1 MTDNIFVSVFIFRI
15 PYDFNTLPRTLCA
28 LLVDYELCAHCA
40 SPCLTNFGEIIVP
53 RQLSANGVTVH
64 VTAANQSF
72 SVPVQE
78 RYCSI
83 KCFNYGLKRA
93 GRNTFSLF
101 SSLIIEESVLGM
113 AQVL

>member
-1 MTDNIFVSVFIFRI
+1 LN
-15 PYDFNTLPRTLCA
+15 YG
-28 LLVDYELCAHCA
+28 EL
-40 SPCLTNFGEIIVP
+40 IVP

-93 GRNTFSLF
+93 GMNQFSFYSFQHWFAYSRNDSNIKSYRYL
-101 SSLIIEESVLGM
+101 SSCLLQSYCSDIRTVNKNQTGSYSNNVEIDLIFIV
-113 AQVL
+113 

>member
-1 MTDNIFVSVFIFRI
+1 MKSFRI
-15 PYDFNTLPRTLCA
+15 PYNFNILPRTLCS
-28 LLVDYELCAHCA
+28 LLDHYELCAHCA
-40 SPCLTNFGEIIVP
+40 SPCLTNFGELIVP

-93 GRNTFSLF
+93 GMNQFFLF
-101 SSLIIEESVLGM
+101 SSIDLFILGM
-113 AQVL
+113 TQI

>member
-1 MTDNIFVSVFIFRI
+1 MFFRI
-15 PYDFNTLPRTLCA
+15 PYDFKTLPRTLCS
-28 LLVDYELCAHCA
+28 LLADYELCAHCA

-64 VTAANQSF
+64 VTAASQSF

-78 RYCSI
+78 RYCTI

-93 GRNTFSLF
+93 GMNSF
-101 SSLIIEESVLGM
+101 SSLFFNNSNYFF
-113 AQVL
+113 

>member
-1 MTDNIFVSVFIFRI
+1 M
-15 PYDFNTLPRTLCA
+15 
-28 LLVDYELCAHCA
+28 
-40 SPCLTNFGEIIVP
+40 IVP

-93 GRNTFSLF
+93 GM
-101 SSLIIEESVLGM
+101 I
-113 AQVL
+113 QV

>member
-1 MTDNIFVSVFIFRI
+1 MLNTGKSDSIQTNLIVESFRI
-15 PYDFNTLPRTLCA
+15 PYDFNTIPRTLCSI
-28 LLVDYELCAHCA
+28 LGDYELCAHCA
-40 SPCLTNFGEIIVP
+40 SPCLTNFGEMIVP

-93 GRNTFSLF
+93 GM
-101 SSLIIEESVLGM
+101 I
-113 AQVL
+113 QV